1 MTDCSLKISI
11 CIDSEVFVKGM
22 LTTVR
27 DMPEIRACIRT
38 HTPQQVIRAIRC
50 GIDILILDQNVAIE
64 VNHCLAEAEYGPR
77 ILLVSERAHIGVDQ
91 PECMRQTC
99 GFFPGRSSQR
109 KLGHF
114 LKVMLDCE
122 RRNPCETHC
131 KACPVFSSRQPR
143 KLPLTQRETEIFSLI
158 GQLYSNSE
166 IAEVLGISIKTV
178 EAHCSNIKTRLDLG
192 SGKALLKAAIDW
204 VEGR

>member
-1 MTDCSLKISI
+1 MSA
-11 CIDSEVFVKGM
+11 
-22 LTTVR
+22 
-27 DMPEIRACIRT
+27 EIPA
-38 HTPQQVIRAIRC
+38 
-50 GIDILILDQNVAIE
+50 
-64 VNHCLAEAEYGPR
+64 
-77 ILLVSERAHIGVDQ
+77 
-91 PECMRQTC
+91 
-99 GFFPGRSSQR
+99 
-109 KLGHF
+109 K
-114 LKVMLDCE
+114 
-122 RRNPCETHC
+122 THC